1 MTGAMAAPELTFSV
15 PGEPVLTFQPVVD
28 LADGRLLGMEALIRW
43 KHPRL
48 GQIGPDRLLPMA
60 KSHGDIVQLNQ
71 WVLAA
76 SCGQARDWSP
86 SVQLAVNCHTSQLRN
101 GDAVRAVYAALES
114 SGLGASQLTLEISEA
129 TASDEEAIADLR
141 ALSAMGVLLAVDDVG
156 TAWSSFEPIRRLEA
170 DIVKIDRTFVAGL
183 EPSEG
188 VNRMVVE
195 SVVHLAHSSGMSAI
209 VEGVET
215 AHQVDL
221 ARSFDAD
228 GAQGFFFARPLS
240 AEDATAMA
248 SAPVVP
254 RYSRTEPLTLLPDR
268 QRDGGRKGAGPGKR
282 ARDGGKPPKAGS
294 PKRAS
299 GSSGKTRA

>member
-1 MTGAMAAPELTFSV
+1 MGEAMGTPELTFSV

-28 LADGRLLGMEALIRW
+28 LDDGRLLGMEALIRW

-60 KSHGDIVQLNQ
+60 TSHGDIVQLNQ

-86 SVQLAVNCHTSQLRN
+86 SVQLAVNCDTSQLRN
-101 GDAVRAVYAALES
+101 GAAVRAVYAALES

-129 TASDEEAIADLR
+129 TAADEGAVADLR
-141 ALSAMGVLLAVDDVG
+141 ALAAMGVQLAVDDVG
-156 TAWSSFEPIRRLEA
+156 TAWSSFEPIRRMEV
-170 DIVKIDRTFVAGL
+170 DILKIDRTFVSGL

-195 SVVHLAHSSGMSAI
+195 SVVHLAHSCGMSAI

-215 AHQVDL
+215 AHQVEL
-221 ARSFDAD
+221 AATFGAD
-228 GAQGFFFARPLS
+228 GAQGYFFARPLS
-240 AEDATAMA
+240 AEEATTLA

-254 RYSRTEPLTLLPDR
+254 RYSRSEALTLLPDR
-268 QRDGGRKGAGPGKR
+268 QSGGGRRDGAPGKR
-282 ARDGGKPPKAGS
+282 ARAGGKPGKAGS
-294 PKRAS
+294 SKRAS
-299 GSSGKTRA
+299 GSPGKTGS

>member
-1 MTGAMAAPELTFSV
+1 MPIPELTFSV

-76 SCGQARDWSP
+76 ACSQASDWSP

-101 GDAVRAVYAALES
+101 GAAVRAVYSALES
-114 SGLGASQLTLEISEA
+114 SGLGSSQLTLEISET
-129 TASDEEAIADLR
+129 TASDEEAVLDLR
-141 ALSAMGVLLAVDDVG
+141 ALTAMGVLLAVDDVG
-156 TAWSSFEPIRRLEA
+156 TAWSSFEPIRRLKV
-170 DIVKIDRTFVAGL
+170 DIVKIDRSFISGL
-183 EPSEG
+183 EKGEG

-195 SVVHLAHSSGMSAI
+195 SVVHLAHSCGMSAI

-215 AHQVDL
+215 AHQVAL
-221 ARSFDAD
+221 ARQFGAD

-240 AEDATAMA
+240 AEEATALA
-248 SAPVVP
+248 AAPVVP
-254 RYSRTEPLTLLPDR
+254 RYSRSEPLTLLPGR
-268 QRDGGRKGAGPGKR
+268 WPGGGRKGGDPGKPAR
-282 ARDGGKPPKAGS
+282 AGGKPPKAGS
-294 PKRAS
+294 SKRIS
-299 GSSGKTRA
+299 SSSGKSRA